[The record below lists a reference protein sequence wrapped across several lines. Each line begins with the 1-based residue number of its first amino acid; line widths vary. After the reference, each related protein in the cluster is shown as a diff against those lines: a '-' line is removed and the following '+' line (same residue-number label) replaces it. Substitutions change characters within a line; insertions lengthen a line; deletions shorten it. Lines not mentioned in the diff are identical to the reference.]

1 MSPLLIALAAFVGT
15 AALVAAVAMLFT
27 RRSDDRLENRLQ
39 VYAGVQTAKSKEEL
53 RKQQNLLTKPL
64 ENKSS
69 LAEAIVERLPSFKR
83 LMEQADVQI
92 PAAQLVV
99 VSAALAGGGL
109 ALGLFLKAPAPLLPL
124 FGGTGGLLPL
134 LWVLW
139 RRKRRLRAFGAQLP
153 DALEMLAR
161 SLRSGQ
167 SLAAGFNMVST
178 EIGPPLGKEFGH
190 VFEEQNLG
198 LPLEQSLRD
207 LAHRIPNLDL
217 RFFTMAVVLQ
227 RQTGGDLAEVL
238 EKIGSLI
245 RERFQIWGQV
255 QALTGEGRLSGVVL
269 MALPVVIFLAVY
281 QLNPDYV
288 MMLFTDPLGKK
299 MLVGAIIMQILGA
312 FCIRKI
318 VNIKV

>member
-1 MSPLLIALAAFVGT
+1 MSPLLIACAVFVGV
-15 AALVAAVAMLFT
+15 AALVAAIAMLFS
-27 RRSDDRLENRLQ
+27 RPSDDRLASRLQ
-39 VYAGVQTAKSKEEL
+39 VFAGVQTAKTKEDL
-53 RKQQNLLTKPL
+53 RKQQSLLSKPL
-64 ENKSS
+64 ENKGS
-69 LAEAIVERLPSFKR
+69 LAEAFLERVPSLKR

-92 PAAQLVV
+92 QPTQLLLIA
-99 VSAALAGGGL
+99 AALAGAGM
-109 ALGLFLKAPAPLLPL
+109 ALGLVLKASPVFLPVMAIVA
-124 FGGTGGLLPL
+124 GSLPL
-134 LWVLW
+134 LWILW

-178 EIGPPLGKEFGH
+178 EIAPPLGKEFGH

-198 LPLEQSLRD
+198 IPLEQSLRD
-207 LAHRIPNLDL
+207 LADRIPDLDL
-217 RFFTMAVVLQ
+217 RFFTMAVILQ

-255 QALTGEGRLSGVVL
+255 QALTGEGRLSGIVL

-299 MLVGAIIMQILGA
+299 MLTGAIVMQFLGA
-312 FCIRKI
+312 FFIRKI